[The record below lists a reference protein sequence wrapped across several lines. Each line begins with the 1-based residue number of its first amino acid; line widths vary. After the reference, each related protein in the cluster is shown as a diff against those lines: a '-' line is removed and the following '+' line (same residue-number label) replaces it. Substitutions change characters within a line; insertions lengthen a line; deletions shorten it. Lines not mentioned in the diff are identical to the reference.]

1 MGNDRLN
8 SYEENFKECVR
19 DIEVE
24 DLNFSGSLFSWSNKQ
39 EGSAFV
45 AKKLDRILVN
55 EFWMENFGNT
65 LVEFFEGGVSDH
77 AYMLVSVGSVKSFGP
92 KPFKFFSYW
101 TENPQFLQWVTE
113 GWESE
118 VEGFPKFCLY
128 SKLKAVKDVLK
139 NQNRVCYGNSRRFF
153 LLI

>member
-92 KPFKFFSYW
+92 KPFKFLAIGQKILS
-101 TENPQFLQWVTE
+101 
-113 GWESE
+113 
-118 VEGFPKFCLY
+118 FCNGLRKVGNQ
-128 SKLKAVKDVLK
+128 KLRDF
-139 NQNRVCYGNSRRFF
+139 QCFVCILS
-153 LLI
+153 

>member
-8 SYEENFKECVR
+8 SYEENFKKCVR

-65 LVEFFEGGVSDH
+65 LVEFF
-77 AYMLVSVGSVKSFGP
+77 
-92 KPFKFFSYW
+92 
-101 TENPQFLQWVTE
+101 
-113 GWESE
+113 
-118 VEGFPKFCLY
+118 
-128 SKLKAVKDVLK
+128 
-139 NQNRVCYGNSRRFF
+139 
-153 LLI
+153 